1 MLGEHNRDILVNCLG
16 YPEARVREL
25 EENGILRRGPHRWR
39 TMTLKDQVVVVIG
52 GSSGIGLATAK
63 AAVAEGA
70 RVTITA
76 RSKERL
82 DAAAVEIGHGASAV
96 ALDASDEAGTRAM
109 FEKMP
114 RVDHIFV
121 NAGGVIGDGR
131 LTAAISDIRPA
142 MDIRFWGA
150 VYAAKY
156 ARPKMRDGGSIVVM
170 SGTAGMRPIRGA
182 AVASASCAAVEG
194 LARSLAADLSP
205 VRVNAIR
212 PGLIDTPLIDQ
223 FAGERKEQMFRE
235 YSVRLPVGRV
245 GRAEE
250 VADAVLFLMK
260 NGFVSGIT
268 LTIDGGGLIS

>member
-1 MLGEHNRDILVNCLG
+1 
-16 YPEARVREL
+16 
-25 EENGILRRGPHRWR
+25 
-39 TMTLKDQVVVVIG
+39 MTLKDKVIVVIG

-63 AAVAEGA
+63 AAAAEGA

-76 RSKERL
+76 RSRERL
-82 DAAAVEIGHGASAV
+82 KSAAGEIGEGTAAV
-96 ALDASDEAGTRAM
+96 ALDAADESGTRKL
-109 FEKMP
+109 FESLP

-121 NAGGVIGDGR
+121 NAGGVVGDAK
-131 LTAAISDIRPA
+131 LTAATSDIRPA

-156 ARPKMRDGGSIVVM
+156 ARPKMGDGGSIVVM
-170 SGTAGMRPIRGA
+170 SGTATLRPIRGA

-194 LARSLAADLSP
+194 LARSLAADLAP

-223 FAGERKEQMFRE
+223 FFGARKEQMFQE
-235 YSVRLPVGRV
+235 YAARLPVGRV

-250 VADAVLFLMK
+250 VAEAVLFLMK
-260 NGFVSGIT
+260 NGFVNGIT
-268 LTIDGGGLIS
+268 LTIDGGGLVT